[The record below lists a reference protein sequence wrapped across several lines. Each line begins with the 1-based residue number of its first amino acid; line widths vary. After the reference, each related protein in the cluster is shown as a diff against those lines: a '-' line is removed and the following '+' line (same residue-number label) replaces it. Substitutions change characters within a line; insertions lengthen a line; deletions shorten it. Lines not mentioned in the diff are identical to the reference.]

1 MWKSFGRR
9 CWASWHPPHPW
20 SCAEALRQTSPPAWR
35 GSSPPQKASSEML
48 LKCWS
53 PAHFNFGGFSSLPFN
68 RGARG
73 CISKHKQRGCP
84 RSPASRGAGR
94 SPQLPV
100 SLQGFIF
107 LVLCD
112 VRLGEEEKK
121 IKKKATVW
129 NCCKYTG
136 WLPFGEVEGK
146 KKRKMS
152 SLWVVAFSR
161 PNGWRKSRGKRGER
175 AN

>member
-20 SCAEALRQTSPPAWR
+20 SCAGALRQTSPPAWR
-35 GSSPPQKASSEML
+35 GSSPPEKASSEML

-84 RSPASRGAGR
+84 RSPASQGAGR

-146 KKRKMS
+146 KKKKDVIPLGS
-152 SLWVVAFSR
+152 SLKQTKWVE
-161 PNGWRKSRGKRGER
+161 KE
-175 AN
+175 